1 VLGISANAG
10 TSRSEFIFLGGH
22 AAIDFANTF
31 VAPPGL
37 GIEFLRIWSDVTDW
51 LAEANI
57 SRDLPLYLPATSRE
71 EALKSVLELRQAWKQ
86 VLASLVA
93 GGKVSDDFVARLNGH
108 LGADSFHQVLNRA
121 GKRGFQLARSTSELE
136 GDKLALSI
144 LARQIALF
152 LAEANLG
159 YLRRCAN
166 TDSCTLYFY
175 DATKNH
181 RRQWCSKATCGNRH
195 RVAEFRRRQ
204 SEAKQFVSG
213 DPQANAA

>member
-1 VLGISANAG
+1 V
-10 TSRSEFIFLGGH
+10 
-22 AAIDFANTF
+22 
-31 VAPPGL
+31 
-37 GIEFLRIWSDVTDW
+37 W
-51 LAEANI
+51 
-57 SRDLPLYLPATSRE
+57 
-71 EALKSVLELRQAWKQ
+71 ELRQAWKQ

-93 GGKVSDDFVARLNGH
+93 GGKVSDDFVVRLNGH
-108 LGADSFHQVLNRA
+108 LAADSFHQALNRV
-121 GKRGFQLARSTSELE
+121 GKRGFQLARSTSELA

-144 LARQIALF
+144 LGRQIAVF

-181 RRQWCSKATCGNRH
+181 RRRWCSETTCGNRH

-204 SEAKQFVSG
+204 RGIGVRHLVMT
-213 DPQANAA
+213 